1 MSSANR
7 PPISS
12 AEIEI
17 SGQNFS
23 IFYAAFE
30 YPTEFAARNAWERA
44 DKKRYDEQLISVFR
58 LTTPDKDDSC
68 VVAISEK
75 EGPVKTARRLISS
88 GGTVFEPEEGLLR
101 KLLMRRMRVAVEEAP
116 HGGQSLQKARYGKS
130 GAVLDDRGQT
140 RPYKRPQG

>member
-1 MSSANR
+1 MSSEHK
-7 PPISS
+7 PPIGST
-12 AEIEI
+12 EIEI
-17 SGQNFS
+17 NGRAFP

-44 DKKRYDEQLISVFR
+44 EKKRYDEQLISVFR
-58 LTTPDKDDSC
+58 LTNPDKADWC

-75 EGPVKTARRLISS
+75 ENPVKTARRVIAS
-88 GGTVFEPEEGLLR
+88 GGVAFEPEEGLLR

-130 GAVLDDRGQT
+130 GAVLDNQGQT
-140 RPYKRPQG
+140 SPYKRPQG